1 VNPGFFA
8 RLEARVAATG
18 SVVCVGLDP
27 RAGDVIEARD
37 RSLGLIA
44 ATASDAAAYKPNSA
58 FFEVFGPDGV
68 EALGEVIAAV
78 PDEIPV
84 ILDAKRGDIA
94 STAAAY
100 ASAAFEVLGA
110 GAVTLSPYLGRDSID
125 PFLEHGGRGA
135 FVLCRTSNPGG
146 ADLQESVLAGG
157 DPLFVSVAR
166 WIAGW
171 PSDRVGLVV
180 GATEPGAL
188 AAVRSV
194 APDHWILAPGVGA
207 QGADLA
213 AAIAAGERADGSGL
227 LLPVSRA
234 IAEAPDPG
242 AAVRE
247 MNAAV
252 AAARG
257 GAAPVADD
265 PLAERLFD
273 SGCIRFGDFELKSGI
288 RSPVYLDLRTLVGHP
303 GVLRAVAR
311 RYVPLLLESGATRLA
326 GVPLAGMP
334 LATAAALESGMPMVY
349 PRPSVK
355 DHGLMSKVDGPFE
368 EGDRVVV
375 LDDVATSGASILET
389 VSRLR
394 DVGCV
399 VDTAVV
405 LVDRGGGADEALA
418 AEGVALRAVTSLQ
431 AVTERL
437 EALGR
442 IEVDQ
447 ARDVYRF
454 LAS

>member
-1 VNPGFFA
+1 MSQGFFA
-8 RLEARVAATG
+8 RLEERVAATG

-27 RAGDVIEARD
+27 RAGDAVEARD
-37 RSLGLIA
+37 RCLHLIA
-44 ATASDAAAYKPNSA
+44 ATAADAAAYKPNSA
-58 FFEVFGPDGV
+58 FFEVFGADGI

-78 PDEIPV
+78 PDGIPV

-100 ASAAFEVLGA
+100 ATAAFDGLGA

-125 PFLEHGGRGA
+125 PFLEHEGRGV

-146 ADLQESVLAGG
+146 ADLQESVLADG
-157 DPLFVSVAR
+157 DPLFMGVAR
-166 WIAGW
+166 WIAEW
-171 PSDRVGLVV
+171 PQDRVGLVV

-188 AAVRSV
+188 AAVRAS

-213 AAIAAGERADGSGL
+213 AAIAAGERPGGGGL

-234 IAEAPDPG
+234 VAAAADPG
-242 AAVRE
+242 AAVRDL
-247 MNAAV
+247 NAAV

-257 GAAPVADD
+257 GTAPVADD

-273 SGCIRFGDFELKSGI
+273 ADCIRFGDFELKSGI

-303 GVLRAVAR
+303 ALLRAVAR
-311 RYVPLLLESGATRLA
+311 RYVPLLRESGAVRLA

-334 LATAAALESGMPMVY
+334 LAAAAALESGMPMVY
-349 PRPSVK
+349 PRPEVK
-355 DHGLMSKVDGPFE
+355 DHGLRSMVDGPFE
-368 EGDRVVV
+368 AGDRVVV
-375 LDDVATSGASILET
+375 LDDVATSGISILGT
-389 VSRLR
+389 VARLR
-394 DVGCV
+394 EVGCV

-442 IEVDQ
+442 IDSDL
-447 ARDVYRF
+447 AGDVYRF